1 MNSNVKSPFL
11 DDQYFTMKDLTQMAG
26 KLMPPSVNKQTV
38 SSNKEPQQEM
48 DCTLSNQ
55 YKSPPK
61 KKKTPETSALESPN
75 SFEATAVGASRE
87 VNLLVT
93 KFAEVL
99 SDRASADTSQMK
111 ELEVILIEARN
122 LESYLKEKKS
132 HLRQTLALISD
143 KLQG

>member
-1 MNSNVKSPFL
+1 MLVKCHI
-11 DDQYFTMKDLTQMAG
+11 LT
-26 KLMPPSVNKQTV
+26 V
-38 SSNKEPQQEM
+38 
-48 DCTLSNQ
+48 TL
-55 YKSPPK
+55 
-61 KKKTPETSALESPN
+61 
-75 SFEATAVGASRE
+75 VCC
-87 VNLLVT
+87 
-93 KFAEVL
+93 